1 MVFIDGA
8 NASGAGNTASVAD
21 YVSYGPNNE
30 LYLEPGNAIAFELKK
45 TDNAASV
52 QMAFKTVGGTGTIR
66 ISYVE
71 TDKDGNIVR
80 DEDGK
85 PVLKTFLEEK
95 ISTATDMYYDILP
108 LYGKTVVIENA
119 GSTTDAI
126 VSITNVKVTH
136 NATPHNGNPTA
147 EPAAAFT
154 VSRTVADAV
163 LLSMNGVEEPEVIEP
178 DVTEPEVTEP
188 EVTEPEVTE
197 PETTVPEVETVVVKV
212 VKIIKK
218 LFGKIF
224 G

>member
-1 MVFIDGA
+1 M
-8 NASGAGNTASVAD
+8 
-21 YVSYGPNNE
+21 
-30 LYLEPGNAIAFELKK
+30 
-45 TDNAASV
+45 
-52 QMAFKTVGGTGTIR
+52 
-66 ISYVE
+66 
-71 TDKDGNIVR
+71 R

-178 DVTEPEVTEP
+178 DVTEPEETEP
-188 EVTEPEVTE
+188 EDTE

>member
-1 MVFIDGA
+1 
-8 NASGAGNTASVAD
+8 
-21 YVSYGPNNE
+21 
-30 LYLEPGNAIAFELKK
+30 
-45 TDNAASV
+45 
-52 QMAFKTVGGTGTIR
+52 MAFKTVGGTGTIR
-66 ISYVE
+66 ISYVGKD
-71 TDKDGNIVR
+71 DKGN
-80 DEDGK
+80 
-85 PVLKTFLEEK
+85 PTLKTFLEEK

-108 LYGKTVVIENA
+108 LYGETVVIKNVGEVD
-119 GSTTDAI
+119 DAI

-136 NATPHNGNPTA
+136 TESPYTNDPTA
-147 EPAAAFT
+147 EPAVAFT

-178 DVTEPEVTEP
+178 EVTEPEVTEP
-188 EVTEPEVTE
+188 EETEPEVTE